1 MLSNEERNLLSVTC
15 KNMVEG
21 RRAAGRVIS
30 GIEQKTDTSAKKLQ
44 LGQTIRRKWS
54 RSCGPSAPRSWINKL
69 IS

>member
-30 GIEQKTDTSAKKLQ
+30 GIDRQEAAARPDYQEKVESEL
-44 LGQTIRRKWS
+44 WS
-54 RSCGPSAPRSWINKL
+54 ICTTVL
-69 IS
+69 D